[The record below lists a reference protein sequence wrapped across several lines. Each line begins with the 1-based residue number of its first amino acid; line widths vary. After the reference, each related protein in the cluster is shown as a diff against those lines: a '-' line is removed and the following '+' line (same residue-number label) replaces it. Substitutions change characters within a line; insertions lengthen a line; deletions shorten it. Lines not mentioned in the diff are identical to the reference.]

1 MNMTPIEL
9 IASAARD
16 IQNLMERRLRSGN
29 VHLKKSAILLAYW
42 IRDYVRLLNHER
54 SGGKTYRRYGRGD
67 IVKVHLGFRIGNEE
81 GGLHYGIVLDRRDT
95 TKNPVLMI
103 LPMTSVKES
112 TDLTRLNPKDVYLGN
127 EVTDA
132 IAAKIRKNVSN
143 LSDEAVMAGKG
154 FSDFKCKDEM
164 DEEEAARFQKALQEI
179 NGKSKVIRSQ
189 IAQMSK
195 MKRGGIALCNQM
207 VTVSKLR
214 IYDPC
219 SSRDLLH
226 GIHLSSA
233 SLDKIDEKIKE
244 LYLNH

>member
-16 IQNLMERRLRSGN
+16 IQDLMERRLRSGN

-42 IRDYVRLLNHER
+42 IRDYVRLLNHEL

-81 GGLHYGIVLDRRDT
+81 GGLHYGIVLDRRDSI
-95 TKNPVLMI
+95 KNPVLTI
-103 LPMTSVKES
+103 LPMTSVKPQ
-112 TDLTRLNPKDVYLGN
+112 TDIEHLNFKDVYLGN

-132 IAAKIRKNVSN
+132 IAAKIRKNIFA
-143 LSDEAVMAGKG
+143 LSDDALMAGKD
-154 FSDFKCKDEM
+154 FSDFQSRTELTDA
-164 DEEEAARFQKALQEI
+164 DAARFQKIVESLGE
-179 NGKSKVIRSQ
+179 KSKVARSQ